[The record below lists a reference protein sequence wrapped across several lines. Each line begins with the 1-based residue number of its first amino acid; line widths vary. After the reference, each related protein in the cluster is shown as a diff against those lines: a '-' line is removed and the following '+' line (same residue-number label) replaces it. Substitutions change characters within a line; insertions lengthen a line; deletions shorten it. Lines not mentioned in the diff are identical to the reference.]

1 MHETNRLTCQ
11 RNHRLG
17 VPRSR
22 GRLLGASSM
31 YNDSPLTTI
40 QIRQGPFA
48 RPALPGVVTTMSPSD
63 SPQSQKMVI
72 DSHRLL
78 ADRNASSVRPLPGVS
93 QVHDCSFDARCP
105 QPPRAAQRLH
115 PPVASSPVPGFTL
128 SGRLATTNLRN
139 EAESGSLALRL
150 TSSSRRGFT
159 EPVTRTRCPP
169 DYTVNRLLPW
179 LAPFI

>member
-48 RPALPGVVTTMSPSD
+48 RPALPGVITTMAPSESRLGRLTVMVSRPPLANQHTLPMGHHVGSPKFMIALSTPAVPNHPGPPSDCMHLLLHRRFQASPSLEGW
-63 SPQSQKMVI
+63 P
-72 DSHRLL
+72 
-78 ADRNASSVRPLPGVS
+78 RPI
-93 QVHDCSFDARCP
+93 C
-105 QPPRAAQRLH
+105 
-115 PPVASSPVPGFTL
+115 
-128 SGRLATTNLRN
+128 
-139 EAESGSLALRL
+139 
-150 TSSSRRGFT
+150 
-159 EPVTRTRCPP
+159 VTRP
-169 DYTVNRLLPW
+169 NRVHLRYG
-179 LAPFI
+179 